1 MANKMKCVNALNR
14 ASFISTS
21 KAIANPLEIQSVNAL
36 NRASF
41 ISTRCRHRQ
50 FNRTEKCVN
59 ALNRASFISTL
70 AFWNSLFKWL
80 LRN

>member
-41 ISTRCRHRQ
+41 IST
-50 FNRTEKCVN
+50 
-59 ALNRASFISTL
+59 L